1 MRRATKAGSEQQ
13 AARRICDGRKTM
25 RSTETGDQRNW
36 RVRMLVLHGAMLVAP
51 LALLVAHLRFQFC
64 GLGVCLFRWVF
75 GVDCP
80 GCGITRSAMALLN
93 GDVIGAFR
101 LHPAG
106 PLVVSLIALIVAYLV
121 LALFTRFR
129 GLEWRK
135 EVQAFTGIEML
146 AFSALVIGW
155 LGKGFL
161 N

>member
-1 MRRATKAGSEQQ
+1 
-13 AARRICDGRKTM
+13 M

-36 RVRMLVLHGAMLVAP
+36 RVRMLLLHGAMLAVP
-51 LALLVAHLRFQFC
+51 LALLVAHTRFHTC
-64 GLGVCLFRWVF
+64 GFGVCLFRWVF

-80 GCGITRSAMALLN
+80 GCGITRSVMALLN

-106 PLVVSLIALIVAYLV
+106 PLVVSLIAIIVAYLL

-155 LGKGFL
+155 IGKGFL

>member
-1 MRRATKAGSEQQ
+1 
-13 AARRICDGRKTM
+13 M

-36 RVRMLVLHGAMLVAP
+36 RVRMLVLHGAMLAAP
-51 LALLVAHLRFQFC
+51 LALLVAHMRFQFC